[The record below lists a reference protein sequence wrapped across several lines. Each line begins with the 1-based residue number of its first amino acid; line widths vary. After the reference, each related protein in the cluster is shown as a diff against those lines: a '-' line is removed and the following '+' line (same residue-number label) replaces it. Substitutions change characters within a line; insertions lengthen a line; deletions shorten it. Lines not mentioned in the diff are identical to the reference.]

1 MNTGNT
7 KAEPQDSGTAISNPD
22 SYKRDATLDA
32 VVEVLDMID
41 KIMARSA
48 NYSPCE
54 RDADGNISREYAA
67 RMLDLSNSMIVKK
80 DYGKRQEKIKQASDS
95 FPRNQDGRDIPH
107 A

>member
-7 KAEPQDSGTAISNPD
+7 KAAPQDSGTAISNPD
-22 SYKRDATLDA
+22 SYNPDAILDA

-41 KIMARSA
+41 NIMARSA

-54 RDADGNISREYAA
+54 RDADGNISLEYAA
-67 RMLDLSNSMIVKK
+67 RMLDLSNSMIVQKV
-80 DYGKRQEKIKQASDS
+80 YGKRQEKIKQEADS
-95 FPRNQDGRDIPH
+95 IPSHQSGRDMPH

>member
-7 KAEPQDSGTAISNPD
+7 KAAPQDSGTAISNPD
-22 SYKRDATLDA
+22 SYKRDTTLDA

-48 NYSPCE
+48 NYRPCE